1 MPTSLGAG
9 CGGEEGRPK
18 KCQPLSMVT
27 LIMSKFSLVG
37 AESKLVKLAEHAT
50 AGSVPSVAPSALLPK
65 AMGPEPRHTFR
76 PVAGV
81 SFGGPG
87 ARGKSEGA
95 RQRRTGPSPPL
106 RSGTPASFAL

>member
-65 AMGPEPRHTFR
+65 AMAPEPRHTFR
-76 PVAGV
+76 PVTSGYLSDNA
-81 SFGGPG
+81 
-87 ARGKSEGA
+87 ARCYFTMHKA
-95 RQRRTGPSPPL
+95 RTQC
-106 RSGTPASFAL
+106 

>member
-9 CGGEEGRPK
+9 CGRAEGRPK

-81 SFGGPG
+81 SSGAPAAKGISHSGGPRTPG
-87 ARGKSEGA
+87 A
-95 RQRRTGPSPPL
+95 
-106 RSGTPASFAL
+106 TP